1 MKGFIDNYK
10 SLPLGK
16 YLDICQVCKD
26 ESLEEIDRQVKILSI
41 LSDMSEEEILH
52 LPIAKY
58 KEMVA
63 ASRFLEDVDKN
74 RHKASRL
81 YIVEDWQ
88 LVPTMDYRKME
99 TAQYVDFQT
108 FAPLVETH
116 MAELLS
122 CLLVPVGC
130 RYNEGYDI
138 IEVQQA
144 LKDKLSVTDALTLS
158 AFFLTRYRKLIKDS
172 LNSCKQEIRLMKDKT
187 KMRQMEE
194 RIKSLETLLGTNGD
208 GLPM

>member
-1 MKGFIDNYK
+1 MITNYK

-41 LSDMSEEEILH
+41 LSDMPEEEILH
-52 LPIAKY
+52 LPIPKY
-58 KEMVA
+58 KEMVV
-63 ASRFLEDVDKN
+63 ASRFLEDVDKS
-74 RHKASRL
+74 RHKAARL
-81 YIVEDWQ
+81 YIVGDWQ
-88 LVPTMDYRKME
+88 LVPTLDYRKME

-108 FAPLVETH
+108 FAPMVETH

-138 IEVQQA
+138 LEVQQA
-144 LKDKLSVTDALTLS
+144 LKDNLSVTDALSLS
-158 AFFLTRYRKLIKDS
+158 AFFLTRYRGLIKDS
-172 LNSCKQEIRLMKDKT
+172 LNYCRQEIRTIKNESKRM
-187 KMRQMEE
+187 QMEE
-194 RIKSLETLLGTNGD
+194 RIESLESLMRTSGD
-208 GLPM
+208 G